1 MFSSQLWRRSHTSA
15 NVLKT
20 TELYSLNG
28 RIVWCVDYVS
38 IKLLKSF
45 FKKRL
50 RETSQKACPTGSKS
64 SGWEL
69 VTHRR
74 RSAGLCP

>member
-15 NVLKT
+15 NILKT

-50 RETSQKACPTGSKS
+50 
-64 SGWEL
+64 
-69 VTHRR
+69 
-74 RSAGLCP
+74 